1 MKKNEIILTIDIPFA
16 YTTLVAFNTLL
27 KYEDRREIDVDVLIK
42 YRNLLIS
49 NALKAHKEIV
59 DNEDIFVKSIDYSK
73 EILLPSD
80 MFYLKGHT
88 LILNDNY
95 TVDDLEKKINDYD
108 VYLDSDI
115 DFVSQYNTECKNLL
129 GISKISKEIIE
140 YFKKEIEIEDCY
152 FKLAAGYDEYK
163 DKMKELLLQR
173 NSFYGN
179 IVLKSKSN
187 LDCFQTEM
195 FYLAKKDNRIYVDG
209 YPIDMEFLEKN
220 IHYDIENGDL
230 LPITQVLRNPYQQAI
245 FDNNSMAFD
254 RIKEDINNLYFD
266 YRIDNCDNNY
276 EEIVSSVVTDTL
288 REYGNFIYTA
298 TPHDEM
304 LFYMVYMK
312 KLDEIMDLYGK
323 SADLLKVK
331 VQLLYLMDS
340 ISYSLYEPTN
350 FEKYY
355 DIFSNEMAIYDS
367 ETLMEIFSYWKNEA
381 YYFLEE
387 LFSGKNDNDDL
398 IYKKIALVTTYYE
411 LTHDEKIID
420 LLSKY
425 NTSENYFKYYKLIV
439 GNNLVLRKKKDN
451 KKY

>member
-115 DFVSQYNTECKNLL
+115 DFVSRYNTECKNLL

-140 YFKKEIEIEDCY
+140 YYKKEKEIEDCY

-266 YRIDNCDNNY
+266 YQIDNCDNDY
-276 EEIVSSVVTDTL
+276 EEVVSSVVTDTL

-323 SADLLKVK
+323 SANLLKVK

-355 DIFSNEMAIYDS
+355 DVFSKEIAIYDS

-381 YYFLEE
+381 YCFLEE

-398 IYKKIALVTTYYE
+398 IYKKIALVATYYE
-411 LTHDEKIID
+411 LTHDEKIIE

-425 NTSENYFKYYKLIV
+425 NTNENYFKYYKLIV
-439 GNNLVLRKKKDN
+439 GSNLTLRKKKR
-451 KKY
+451 

>member
-16 YTTLVAFNTLL
+16 YTTLVAFNALL
-27 KYEDRREIDVDVLIK
+27 KYEGRREIDVDVLIK
-42 YRNLLIS
+42 YRNLLIP

-73 EILLPSD
+73 EVLLPSD

-88 LILNDNY
+88 LILKDNY

-115 DFVSQYNTECKNLL
+115 DFVSRYNTECKNLL

-140 YFKKEIEIEDCY
+140 YYKKEIEIEDCY

-276 EEIVSSVVTDTL
+276 EEVVSKIVTDNFK
-288 REYGNFIYTA
+288 EHGNFIYTN

-312 KLDEIMDLYGK
+312 KLDEIMELYGK
-323 SADLLKVK
+323 SANLLKVK

-340 ISYSLYEPTN
+340 ISYSLYEPSN

-355 DIFSNEMAIYDS
+355 DVFSKEIAIYDS

-398 IYKKIALVTTYYE
+398 IYKKIALVATYYE
-411 LTHDEKIID
+411 LTHDEKIIE

-425 NTSENYFKYYKLIV
+425 NTNENYFKYYKLIV
-439 GNNLVLRKKKDN
+439 GSNLVLKKKKDN

>member
-73 EILLPSD
+73 EVLLPKD
-80 MFYLKGHT
+80 MFYLKSHT
-88 LILNDNY
+88 LILKDNY

-115 DFVSQYNTECKNLL
+115 NFVSRYNKECKNLL

-140 YFKKEIEIEDCY
+140 YYKKEIELEDCY
-152 FKLAAGYDEYK
+152 FKLVAGYKEYK
-163 DKMKELLLQR
+163 DKIKELLLQR
-173 NSFYGN
+173 NSFYGD
-179 IVLKSKSN
+179 IVLKSESN

-195 FYLAKKDNRIYVDG
+195 FHLAKKDNRNYVDG
-209 YPIDMEFLEKN
+209 YPIDMEFLEMN
-220 IHYDIENGDL
+220 NHYDMENNDL
-230 LPITQVLRNPYQQAI
+230 LPITQVLCNPYQQAI
-245 FDNNSMAFD
+245 FDNKFMSFD

-276 EEIVSSVVTDTL
+276 EEVVSSVVTDNF

-298 TPHDEM
+298 TPHDEI

-323 SADLLKVK
+323 SVNLLRVK

-340 ISYSLYEPTN
+340 INYCLYETCN

-355 DIFSNEMAIYDS
+355 NAFAKEISIYDS
-367 ETLMEIFSYWKNEA
+367 ETLLEIFSYWKNEA

-387 LFSGKNDNDDL
+387 LFGGRNDNMDL
-398 IYKKIALVTTYYE
+398 IYKKIALVATYYE
-411 LTHDEKIID
+411 LTHDEKIIE

-425 NTSENYFKYYKLIV
+425 NTSESYFKYYKLIV
-439 GNNLVLRKKKDN
+439 GSNLTLRKKKR
-451 KKY
+451 

>member
-115 DFVSQYNTECKNLL
+115 DFVSRYNTECKNLL

-140 YFKKEIEIEDCY
+140 YYKKEIEIEDCY

-266 YRIDNCDNNY
+266 YQIDNCDNDY
-276 EEIVSSVVTDTL
+276 EEVVSKIVTDTL

-323 SADLLKVK
+323 SAKLLKVK

-340 ISYSLYEPTN
+340 ISYSLYEPSN

-355 DIFSNEMAIYDS
+355 DVFSKEIAIYDS

-387 LFSGKNDNDDL
+387 LFSGKNDNMDL
-398 IYKKIALVTTYYE
+398 IYKKIALVATYYE

-439 GNNLVLRKKKDN
+439 GSNLTLRKKKR
-451 KKY
+451 